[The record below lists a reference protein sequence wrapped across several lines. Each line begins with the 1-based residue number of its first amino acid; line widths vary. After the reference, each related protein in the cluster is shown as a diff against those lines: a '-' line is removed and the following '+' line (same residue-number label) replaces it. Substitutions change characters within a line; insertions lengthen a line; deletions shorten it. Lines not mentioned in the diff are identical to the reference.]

1 MSLSKYLQSK
11 EIIQAV
17 SGKSP
22 SEARFF
28 LLEKGTSWL
37 SQYPEEREMIKRNL
51 LRFNITFDSELI
63 SRIQEH
69 IVLHYYE
76 KILPLCR
83 GPEFYYNFLKEN
95 VDVNEI
101 NILKEAIDKGNGI
114 LVTVAHF
121 GGVELIVPI
130 LSMFKFPIHTVLR
143 FTTEQFSKVV
153 HKHAKDMEASGFFG
167 PINFIEIGRK
177 GTMAALDMAAV
188 LRKRGMLVSVFD
200 EETEY
205 SIPVKLFG
213 IEISGGAGLDRLLRF
228 TNTPVALFNAFMIRT
243 DVNRYQLKFVEIEQ
257 TKENLIQR
265 MFNNLENIVK
275 GNLEQWYFLHE
286 EISFVDNQQKARLKM
301 KIESE

>member
-11 EIIQAV
+11 EIIQAI

-22 SEARFF
+22 HEARS
-28 LLEKGTSWL
+28 LVLEKGIDRL
-37 SQYPEEREMIKRNL
+37 SKHPEEGELIKRNL
-51 LRFNITFDSELI
+51 LRFKIAFDSELI
-63 SRIQEH
+63 ARIQEH

-76 KILPLCR
+76 KILPLC
-83 GPEFYYNFLKEN
+83 GDPECYYNFLKEN
-95 VDVNEI
+95 VDVTEI
-101 NILKEAIDKGNGI
+101 DILKEATDKGNGI
-114 LVTVAHF
+114 LITVAHF
-121 GGVELIVPI
+121 GGVELVVPT
-130 LSMFKFPIHTVLR
+130 LSMFKFPIHPVLR
-143 FTTEQFSKVV
+143 FTTEQFSKVA

-213 IEISGGAGLDRLLRF
+213 MEILGGAGLDRLLRF

-243 DVNRYQLKFVEIEQ
+243 DVNKYQLKFVEIEV
-257 TKENLIQR
+257 TKENPIQR
-265 MFNNLENIVK
+265 MFNNLEKIVK
-275 GNLEQWYFLHE
+275 ENLEQWYFLHE
-286 EISFVDNQQKARLKM
+286 EIPFVEEQLNA
-301 KIESE
+301 

>member
-11 EIIQAV
+11 EIIQAI

-22 SEARFF
+22 HEARS
-28 LLEKGTSWL
+28 LVLEKGIDWL
-37 SQYPEEREMIKRNL
+37 SKYPEEGELIKRNL
-51 LRFNITFDSELI
+51 LRFKIAFDSEFI
-63 SRIQEH
+63 ARIQKH

-76 KILPLCR
+76 KILPLC
-83 GPEFYYNFLKEN
+83 GNPEFYYNFLKEN
-95 VDVNEI
+95 VDVTEI
-101 NILKEAIDKGNGI
+101 DILKEVIDKGNGI
-114 LVTVAHF
+114 LITVAHF
-121 GGVELIVPI
+121 GGVELVVPT
-130 LSMFKFPIHTVLR
+130 LSMFKFPIHPVLR
-143 FTTEQFSKVV
+143 FTTEQFSKVA
-153 HKHAKDMEASGFFG
+153 HKHTKDMEASGFFG

-177 GTMAALDMAAV
+177 GTVAALDMAAV

-213 IEISGGAGLDRLLRF
+213 IEILGGAGLDRLLRF

-243 DVNRYQLKFVEIEQ
+243 DVNKYQLKFVEIEV
-257 TKENLIQR
+257 TKENPIQR

-275 GNLEQWYFLHE
+275 ENLEQWYFLHE
-286 EISFVDNQQKARLKM
+286 DISFVDNQPKTKLEV

>member
-11 EIIQAV
+11 EIIQAI

-22 SEARFF
+22 HEARS
-28 LLEKGTSWL
+28 LVLEKGIDRL
-37 SQYPEEREMIKRNL
+37 SKYPEEGELIKRNL
-51 LRFNITFDSELI
+51 LRFKIAFDSELI
-63 SRIQEH
+63 ARIQEH

-76 KILPLCR
+76 KILPLC
-83 GPEFYYNFLKEN
+83 GDPECYYNFLKEN
-95 VDVNEI
+95 VDVTEI
-101 NILKEAIDKGNGI
+101 EILKEAIDKGKGI

-121 GGVELIVPI
+121 GGVELIVPT
-130 LSMFKFPIHTVLR
+130 LSMFKFPIHPVLR
-143 FTTEQFSKVV
+143 FTTEQFSKVA

-200 EETEY
+200 EDTEY

-213 IEISGGAGLDRLLRF
+213 MKILGGAGLDRLVRF

-243 DVNRYQLKFVEIEQ
+243 GVNRYQLKIVEIEV
-257 TKENLIQR
+257 TKENPIQG

-275 GNLEQWYFLHE
+275 ENLEQWYFLHE
-286 EISFVDNQQKARLKM
+286 DISFVDNQQKAILKV